1 MDVFIIL
8 IEAFHFVYVYI
19 KSQAADMA
27 HCLKY
32 LSCQYEEPISNLHNL
47 VKPGMVAF
55 ICL

>member
-8 IEAFHFVYVYI
+8 IEAFHFVYLYI

-27 HCLKY
+27 QWVKY
-32 LSCQYEEPISNLHNL
+32 LSCQYEELSSNLHNL

>member
-19 KSQAADMA
+19 KSQVADMA
-27 HCLKY
+27 QWVKY
-32 LSCQYEEPISNLHNL
+32 LSCQYEEPSSDLHNL
-47 VKPGMVAF
+47 VKPSMVAF